1 MNSGLG
7 FDCNDMKI
15 GRYITGFSLAALLW
29 ACGENAPDCLQGA
42 GETVREALTVPA
54 FTDITVFENVRLV
67 VRQGPQQE
75 VLIETGENLRPE
87 VSAVVEDGVLVLR
100 DANNCN
106 FFRKYGQTTIRV
118 TTPELRNLRSSTGW
132 PIRSEGTLAF
142 QDLRLISESFADPD
156 AATTDGS
163 FELDLDT
170 GRVQIV
176 ANGISAFR
184 LSGQTGELSV
194 TIAAGDS
201 RVEAR
206 DLQAGVVRVDH
217 RGSNDLEVY
226 PLQRLEGRIRG
237 YGDVISYNRPDEI
250 AVEVL
255 FRGRLL
261 FADGG

>member
-1 MNSGLG
+1 MEWG
-7 FDCNDMKI
+7 FGCEVMRID
-15 GRYITGFSLAALLW
+15 RYIGFLGLAGMLW

-42 GETVREALTVPA
+42 GETVQEAVAVLP
-54 FTDITVFENVRLV
+54 FTDITVFENIKLV
-67 VRQGPQQE
+67 VRHGTEQE
-75 VLIETGENLRPE
+75 VLIETGKNLRPE
-87 VSAVVEDGVLVLR
+87 VTAVVEDGVLILR
-100 DANNCN
+100 DANTCN
-106 FFRKYGQTTIRV
+106 LFREYGKTTIRV
-118 TTPELRNLRSSTGW
+118 TTPELRNLRSSSGW

-142 QDLRLISESFADPD
+142 DDLRLISESFANPG

-176 ANGISAFR
+176 ANGIAAFR
-184 LSGQTGELSV
+184 LSGQTGQFSI

-237 YGDVISYNRPDEI
+237 YGDVISYNRPDEV
-250 AVEVL
+250 AVEEL
-255 FRGRLL
+255 YRGRLL
-261 FADGG
+261 FVEGG

>member
-1 MNSGLG
+1 MRI
-7 FDCNDMKI
+7 D
-15 GRYITGFSLAALLW
+15 RYIVCLGLAGMLW
-29 ACGENAPDCLQGA
+29 ACGENAPECLKGA
-42 GETVREALTVPA
+42 GETVRETLAVPA
-54 FTDITVFENVRLV
+54 FTDITVFENIRLV

-75 VLIETGENLRPE
+75 VLIETGKNLRPE
-87 VSAVVEDGVLVLR
+87 VTAEVEDGVLVLR

-106 FFRKYGQTTIRV
+106 LFREYGQTTIRV
-118 TTPELRNLRSSTGW
+118 TTPELRNLRSSSGW

-142 QDLRLISESFADPD
+142 EDLRLISESFANPE
-156 AATTDGS
+156 AATTDGA
-163 FELDLDT
+163 FDLDLDT

-176 ANGISAFR
+176 ANGIAAFQLR
-184 LSGQTGELSV
+184 GQTGEFSI

-206 DLQAGVVRVDH
+206 DLRAGVVRVDH
-217 RGSNDLEVY
+217 RGSNDLQVY

-250 AVEVL
+250 AVEEL

-261 FADGG
+261 FAEGG

>member
-1 MNSGLG
+1 MVCLGLAG
-7 FDCNDMKI
+7 
-15 GRYITGFSLAALLW
+15 LLW
-29 ACGENAPDCLQGA
+29 ACGENAPDCLKGA
-42 GETVREALTVPA
+42 GETVREAIAVPA
-54 FTDITVFENVRLV
+54 FTDITVFENIRLV

-75 VLIETGENLRPE
+75 VLIETGKNLRPE
-87 VSAVVEDGVLVLR
+87 VTAEVEEGVLVLR

-106 FFRKYGQTTIRV
+106 LFREYGQTIIRV
-118 TTPELRNLRSSTGW
+118 TTPELRNLRSSSGW

-142 QDLRLISESFADPD
+142 EDLRLISESFANPE

-170 GRVQIV
+170 GRVQVV
-176 ANGISAFR
+176 ANGIAAFR
-184 LSGQTGELSV
+184 LSGQTGEFSI

-217 RGSNDLEVY
+217 RGSNDVQVY
-226 PLQRLEGRIRG
+226 PLQRLEGLIRG

-250 AVEVL
+250 AVEEL

-261 FADGG
+261 FDEGG